1 MALDT
6 WPIKSHVFKPG
17 VTEIP
22 KLEDA
27 NLAGTKHSE
36 ELQKKTR
43 RVSVAL
49 HGYVA
54 KSLVLSDRSV
64 RLSLQKGIV
73 QRLGLL
79 MCLWLARTSLIPLV
93 DIINGNS
100 PIHW

>member
-54 KSLVLSDRSV
+54 KSLVLEWQECTLILTEGDSAKARALNV
-64 RLSLQKGIV
+64 PLI
-73 QRLGLL
+73 LGQDFTYSS
-79 MCLWLARTSLIPLV
+79 CWYYK
-93 DIINGNS
+93 
-100 PIHW
+100 WQ